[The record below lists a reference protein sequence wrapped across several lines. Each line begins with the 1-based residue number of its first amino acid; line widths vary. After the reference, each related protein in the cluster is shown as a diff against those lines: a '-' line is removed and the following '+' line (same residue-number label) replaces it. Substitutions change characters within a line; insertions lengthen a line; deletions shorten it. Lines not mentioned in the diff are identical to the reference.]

1 MAIWNITT
9 QDYLNQERSLFEV
22 VGVASSDGQ
31 VISYQNPFPVSDAGG
46 SLTVDGHVGLDTG
59 TNSIGTVGINTGINH
74 IGSIQIDTGIGNSA
88 ASISNPLAVTI
99 SQFDRAVSEVNP
111 LFITAAPGST
121 AAFGEF
127 SFAELTPLVQVD
139 AIYGV
144 SNDLLDQTQ
153 TYTALGG
160 LAGIGTTVSGQFN
173 MFGVQSSSTQYS
185 YGVIRTKRFMRYR
198 PGQGAVGR
206 FTAQFTATGIG
217 STYVGKAGTQQRAGL
232 FNQEDALQIGYN
244 GTDFGILLS
253 RQGKAHIHRFTIT
266 AGPAASTNATIVLN
280 GVSYTVPLVSGETT
294 SETAARIARF
304 TFTGW
309 LVEQIGAEITF
320 LSSSTGPQEGTYS
333 FTHATATATITN
345 VRAGVSSQDIW
356 INQDQWNVDQMTGV
370 GGTTNPTGA
379 RLDPSKL
386 NVYQIQFRW
395 LGAGIIRFSVEDP
408 RENSYGALI
417 VMHTIHWSNKY
428 TSTHLGNPA
437 MKLGLVA
444 YNLGGPTG
452 IVTVSSGSWM
462 MGIEGK
468 VVQNDYPRSTSASK
482 SSLAANTIHHVLS
495 VQNPIVRSNVL
506 NAKEVNPLD
515 LTVGTKF
522 SGATASVEVMLF
534 LDPTPSTGNYIFA
547 QMPQSALA
555 KSTSTMTFSDTVNT
569 PVASFICAANDNQ
582 QIDLSHYRTIIPA
595 GGILSVGVRCTETI
609 DSIVAAL
616 VWVAD

>member
-1 MAIWNITT
+1 MAQFNKNT
-9 QDYLNQERSLFEV
+9 QDFLNQERSLFEV
-22 VGVASSDGQ
+22 PMIANKNGEVVEEA
-31 VISYQNPFPVSDAGG
+31 NRFPVDSVI
-46 SLTVDGHVGLDTG
+46 L
-59 TNSIGTVGINTGINH
+59 
-74 IGSIQIDTGIGNSA
+74 TGIGTSA
-88 ASISNPLAVTI
+88 VAIDNPLAVTV
-99 SQFDRAVSEVNP
+99 SQFDRAVSDVNP

-121 AAFGEF
+121 SAFGEF
-127 SFAELTPLVQVD
+127 QFAELTPLVQVD
-139 AIYGV
+139 AIYGI

-153 TYTALGG
+153 AYTALGG

-173 MFGVQSSSTQYS
+173 MFGVKSSSTQYS

-206 FTAQFTATGIG
+206 FTAQFTASGPTGIG
-217 STYVGKAGTQQRAGL
+217 STYVGITNTQQRAGL

-253 RQGKAHIHRFTIT
+253 RQGKAHIHKITIT
-266 AGPAASTNATIVLN
+266 AGPGASTDATIVLN
-280 GVSYTVPLVSGETT
+280 SVSYTVPLVSGETT
-294 SETAARIARF
+294 AETAARIARF
-304 TFTGW
+304 AYTGW
-309 LVEQIGAEITF
+309 LIDQIGDNVIF
-320 LSSSTGPQEGTYS
+320 LSTSILPQEGTYS
-333 FTHATATATITN
+333 FTHETATATVTN
-345 VRAGVSSQDIW
+345 VRAGVSAQDIW
-356 INQDQWNVDQMTGV
+356 INQDQWNGDQMTGV
-370 GGTTNPTGA
+370 GGATNPTGA
-379 RLDPSKL
+379 KLDPSKL
-386 NVYQIQFRW
+386 NVYQVQFRW

-468 VVQNDYPRSTSASK
+468 IIQNDYPRSTSSAK
-482 SSLAANTIHHVLS
+482 TNLAANTIHHILS
-495 VQNPIVRSNVL
+495 IQNPIVRSNVL
-506 NAKEVNPLD
+506 NAKEVNLLD
-515 LTVGTKF
+515 LTV
-522 SGATASVEVMLF
+522 ATQLAGNIAPVEVMLF
-534 LDPTPSTGNYIFA
+534 LDPTPSTGNYVFT

-569 PVASFICAANDNQ
+569 PVASFIVAATGNQ
-582 QIDLSHYRTIIPA
+582 QIDLSHYRAIISA
-595 GGILSVGVRCTETI
+595 GSIASVAVRSTQTI
-609 DSIVAAL
+609 DDISAAI

>member
-1 MAIWNITT
+1 MAQWNKNT
-9 QDYLNQERSLFEV
+9 QDFLNQERSLFEV
-22 VGVASSDGQ
+22 PMIATKDGE
-31 VISYQNPFPVSDAGG
+31 VVDEANRFPVDSVI
-46 SLTVDGHVGLDTG
+46 L
-59 TNSIGTVGINTGINH
+59 
-74 IGSIQIDTGIGNSA
+74 TGIGTSA
-88 ASISNPLAVTI
+88 VSISNPLAITV
-99 SQFDRAVSEVNP
+99 SQFDRAVSDINP

-127 SFAELTPLVQVD
+127 QFAELTPLVQVD

-160 LAGIGTTVSGQFN
+160 IAGIGTTVSGQFN

-206 FTAQFTATGIG
+206 FTAQFTATGPTGIG
-217 STYVGKAGTQQRAGL
+217 STYIGKAGTQQRAGL

-253 RQGKAHIHRFTIT
+253 RQGKAHIHKITIT
-266 AGPAASTNATIVLN
+266 AGPVASTNATIVLN
-280 GVSYTVPLVSGETT
+280 NVSYTVPLVSGETT
-294 SETAARIARF
+294 AETAARIARF

-320 LSSSTGPQEGTYS
+320 LASSTAPLEGTYS
-333 FTHATATATITN
+333 FTHATATATVTN
-345 VRAGVSSQDIW
+345 VRAGVSAQDIW
-356 INQDQWNVDQMTGV
+356 INQDQWNGDRMTGV

-379 RLDPSKL
+379 KLDPSKL

-408 RENSYGALI
+408 RDTGYGSLI
-417 VMHTIHWSNKY
+417 TLHTIHWSNKY
-428 TSTHLGNPA
+428 TSTHIGNPA

-444 YNLGGPTG
+444 YNLDGPTG

-462 MGIEGK
+462 MGVEGK
-468 VVQNDYPRSTSASK
+468 IIQNDYPRSTSASK
-482 SSLAANTIHHVLS
+482 SSLAANTLHHLLS
-495 VQNPIVRSNVL
+495 IQNPIVRSNVL
-506 NAKEVNPLD
+506 NAKEVNPMD
-515 LTVGTKF
+515 LTVGTK
-522 SGATASVEVMLF
+522 SAGNTAAVEVLLF
-534 LDPTPSTGNYIFA
+534 LDPTPSTGNYVFT
-547 QMPQSALA
+547 QMPQSALS

-569 PVASFICAANDNQ
+569 PIASFIVAANGNQ
-582 QIDLSHYRTIIPA
+582 QIDLSHYRAVIPA
-595 GGILSVGVRCTETI
+595 GSILSVAVRSAEPI
-609 DSIVAAL
+609 DSIAGAL

>member
-1 MAIWNITT
+1 MAQFNKNE
-9 QDYLNQERSLFEV
+9 QDFLNQERTLFEANMVANKNGEV
-22 VGVASSDGQ
+22 V
-31 VISYQNPFPVSDAGG
+31 
-46 SLTVDGHVGLDTG
+46 
-59 TNSIGTVGINTGINH
+59 SI
-74 IGSIQIDTGIGNSA
+74 D
-88 ASISNPLAVTI
+88 NPLPITV
-99 SQFDRAVSEVNP
+99 SQFDRAVSDVNP

-121 AAFGEF
+121 SAFGEF
-127 SFAELTPLVQVD
+127 QFAELTPLVQVD

-153 TYTALGG
+153 TYTAFGG
-160 LAGIGTTVSGQFN
+160 LAGIGTTISGQFN

-206 FTAQFTATGIG
+206 FTAQFTASGPTGIG
-217 STYVGKAGTQQRAGL
+217 STYIGIPNTQQRAGL

-253 RQGKAHIHRFTIT
+253 RQGKAHIHKITIT
-266 AGPAASTNATIVLN
+266 AGPGASTNATIVLN
-280 GVSYTVPLVSGETT
+280 SVSYTVSLVSGETT
-294 SETAARIARF
+294 AETAARISRF

-320 LSSSTGPQEGTYS
+320 LATSTAPLEGTYS
-333 FTHATATATITN
+333 FTHATATATVTR
-345 VRAGVSSQDIW
+345 VRAGVSPQDIW
-356 INQDQWNVDQMTGV
+356 VNQDQWNGDQMTGV

-379 RLDPSKL
+379 KLDPSKL

-417 VMHTIHWSNKY
+417 ALHTIHWSNKY

-468 VVQNDYPRSTSASK
+468 VIQNDYPRSTSTSK
-482 SSLAANTIHHVLS
+482 TSLAANTIHHILS
-495 VQNPIVRSNVL
+495 IQNPIVRSNVL
-506 NAKEVNPLD
+506 NAKEVNLLD
-515 LTVGTKF
+515 LTVGTK
-522 SGATASVEVMLF
+522 STGNTAAVEVMIF
-534 LDPTPSTGNYIFA
+534 LDPTPSTGNYVFT

-569 PVASFICAANDNQ
+569 PVASFICAANGNQ
-582 QIDLSHYRTIIPA
+582 QIDLSHYRAVLSA
-595 GGILSVGVRCTETI
+595 GSIVSVGVRCTETI
-609 DSIVAAL
+609 DSIASAI

>member
-1 MAIWNITT
+1 MGIWNKVK
-9 QDYLNQERSLFEV
+9 QDYLDQERSLFEV
-22 VGVASSDGQ
+22 NMIANKDGE
-31 VISYQNPFPVSDAGG
+31 VVEEANRFPVDSVI
-46 SLTVDGHVGLDTG
+46 L
-59 TNSIGTVGINTGINH
+59 
-74 IGSIQIDTGIGNSA
+74 TGIGTSA
-88 ASISNPLAVTI
+88 ASIANPLPVTV
-99 SQFDRAVSEVNP
+99 SQFDRAVSDINP

-121 AAFGEF
+121 SAFGEF
-127 SFAELTPLVQVD
+127 QFAELTPLVQVD

-153 TYTALGG
+153 TYTAFGG
-160 LAGIGTTVSGQFN
+160 LAGIGTTISGQFN

-206 FTAQFTATGIG
+206 FTAQFTASGPTGIG
-217 STYVGKAGTQQRAGL
+217 STYIGIPNTQQRAGL

-244 GTDFGILLS
+244 GTDFGILMS
-253 RQGKAHIHRFTIT
+253 RQGKAHIHKITIT
-266 AGPAASTNATIVLN
+266 AGPGASTNATIVLN
-280 GVSYTVPLVSGETT
+280 GVSYTVSLVSGETT
-294 SETAARIARF
+294 AETAARISRF

-320 LSSSTGPQEGTYS
+320 LATSTAPLEGTYS
-333 FTHATATATITN
+333 FTHATATATVTR
-345 VRAGVSSQDIW
+345 VRAGVSPQDIW
-356 INQDQWNVDQMTGV
+356 VNQDQWNGDQMTGV

-379 RLDPSKL
+379 KLDPSKL

-408 RENSYGALI
+408 RENNYGALI
-417 VMHTIHWSNKY
+417 ALHTIHWSNKY

-468 VVQNDYPRSTSASK
+468 VIQNDYPRSTSTSK
-482 SSLAANTIHHVLS
+482 TSLAANTIHHILS
-495 VQNPIVRSNVL
+495 IQNPIVRSNVL
-506 NAKEVNPLD
+506 NAKEVNLLD
-515 LTVGTKF
+515 LTVGTK
-522 SGATASVEVMLF
+522 SAGNTAAVEVMIF
-534 LDPTPSTGNYIFA
+534 LDPTPSTGNYVFT

-569 PVASFICAANDNQ
+569 PVASFICAANGNQ
-582 QIDLSHYRTIIPA
+582 QIDLSHYRAVLSA
-595 GGILSVGVRCTETI
+595 GSIVSVGVRCTETI
-609 DSIVAAL
+609 DSIASAI

>member
-1 MAIWNITT
+1 MSYNPLPQPA
-9 QDYLNQERSLFEV
+9 DV
-22 VGVASSDGQ
+22 VV
-31 VISYQNPFPVSDAGG
+31 
-46 SLTVDGHVGLDTG
+46 
-59 TNSIGTVGINTGINH
+59 NTGI
-74 IGSIQIDTGIGNSA
+74 GTSA
-88 ASISNPLAVTI
+88 VAIANPLAVTV
-99 SQFDRAVSEVNP
+99 SQFDRAVSDINP

-121 AAFGEF
+121 SAFGEF
-127 SFAELTPLVQVD
+127 QFAELTPLVQVD
-139 AIYGV
+139 AIYGI

-173 MFGVQSSSTQYS
+173 MFGVKSSSTQYS

-206 FTAQFTATGIG
+206 FTAQFTASGPTGIG
-217 STYVGKAGTQQRAGL
+217 STYIGIPNTQQRAGL

-253 RQGKAHIHRFTIT
+253 RQGKAHIHKITIT
-266 AGPAASTNATIVLN
+266 AGPGASTDATIVLN
-280 GVSYTVPLVSGETT
+280 SVSYTVPLVSGETT
-294 SETAARIARF
+294 AETAARIARF
-304 TFTGW
+304 AYTGW
-309 LVEQIGAEITF
+309 LIDQIGDNVIF
-320 LSSSTGPQEGTYS
+320 LSTSTAPQEGTYS
-333 FTHATATATITN
+333 FTHATATATVTN
-345 VRAGVSSQDIW
+345 VRAGVSAQDIW
-356 INQDQWNVDQMTGV
+356 INQDQWNGDQMTGV
-370 GGTTNPTGA
+370 GGATNPTGA
-379 RLDPSKL
+379 KLDPSKL

-468 VVQNDYPRSTSASK
+468 VVQNDFPRSASSAK
-482 SSLAANTIHHVLS
+482 TNLAANTIHHMLS
-495 VQNPIVRSNVL
+495 IQNPIVRSNVL
-506 NAKEVNPLD
+506 NAKEVNLLD
-515 LTVGTKF
+515 LTVAAQLG
-522 SGATASVEVMLF
+522 GGVAPVEVMIF
-534 LDPTPSTGNYIFA
+534 LDATPSTGNYVFT

-569 PVASFICAANDNQ
+569 PVASFIVSATGNQ
-582 QIDLSHYRTIIPA
+582 QIDLSHYRAIISA
-595 GGILSVGVRCTETI
+595 GSIASVAVRSTQTI
-609 DSIVAAL
+609 DDISAAI